1 LAPSRVSRIRP
12 LLVLASFLTIWW
24 LAPVAVRSFSKAS
37 FSLFEAPG
45 ELAYSR
51 LKDIQDYWGL
61 REHDQDSLIEAG
73 RDAMR
78 QANNLQIQLQK
89 TQSLQDENQRLNDI
103 LRLPPAPGFRYEYA
117 RVIRRDVTAW
127 WQQIIIRKGRV
138 DGLAPGQGVVFA
150 GGVVG
155 RIKDVDAYTAVVEL
169 SSSQSFRV
177 AAALVGS
184 PDPVIYQGVE
194 TEPFH
199 TPTGEARNVSINLD
213 LEPGQ
218 ELQLVTSSYDSVFP
232 QGLLLGQINHLQ
244 KSTNGLDKSGV
255 VSLDPGLNNL
265 HEVAVLVPD
274 QSTLPT
280 TLPAKPTS
288 PSRPASTAARRPGA
302 NP

>member
-12 LLVLASFLTIWW
+12 LLVLASFLTVWW

-61 REHDQDSLIEAG
+61 REHEQDSLIEAG
-73 RDAMR
+73 RDAMH
-78 QANNLQIQLQK
+78 QANNLQLELQK
-89 TQSLQDENQRLNDI
+89 SQSLQDDNQRLAD
-103 LRLPPAPGFRYEYA
+103 LLHLPPEPGFRYEYA

-155 RIKDVDAYTAVVEL
+155 RIKEVDAYTAVVEL
-169 SSSQSFRV
+169 SSSQSFRE
-177 AAALVGS
+177 AAELVGS

-199 TPTGEARNVSINLD
+199 APTGEAHNISINLN

-232 QGLLLGQINHLQ
+232 QGLSLGQINRLQ
-244 KSTNGLDKSGV
+244 KSTNGLDKSGL
-255 VSLDPGLNNL
+255 VSLDPRLNNL

-274 QSTLPT
+274 QSTAPIIPSK
-280 TLPAKPTS
+280 PAS
-288 PSRPASTAARRPGA
+288 PARPASTSPRRPGA
-302 NP
+302 SQ